1 MSKPVEHQRPRIV
14 IVADIGPSRA
24 QLQSILLQHEFE
36 VVDEIALS
44 EYRPGAI
51 DPALTDM
58 LLVDLHES
66 EDAELDLDLIDVLMD
81 EEDMLVLFHDSAS
94 NLSVKDWETKLVK
107 KILSL
112 YGKTLGIQPTLST
125 AKQSAEAE
133 SKETFKSVPINKKIG
148 ELLRQ
153 SGKLSQ
159 ADLEKALQQQS
170 EDQLGQVLLVQE
182 YVTEEDLARAL
193 ALQLG
198 IKVTRV
204 SDYPAEPVLEE
215 DISAKFLQEHQ
226 VIPLSAADGS
236 LVVSSLRPEEA
247 FIVDALVMLTGRK
260 VEMRVAVT
268 SEYDNAY
275 ERLYGSGKSTMD
287 QIVDD
292 FSDDTEDDVEQLMDM
307 ASEAPIIRLVSLI
320 TQRAVEARAS
330 DIHIEPFENE
340 LKVRYR
346 IDGVLEDVE
355 SPPAYSSAAV
365 ISRIKIM
372 AKLNIAERR
381 LPQDGR
387 VKLRVDGKEVDLRVS
402 TVPTMYGESVVMRIL
417 VNENVVMDFDSL
429 GFQGEPLA
437 QFMKILMQ
445 PNGILLVTGPTGSG
459 KTTTLYTALNKLN
472 VPGRKII
479 TVEDPVEYQLEG
491 VNQIQVKSKIG
502 LTFSNALRSIVRQ
515 DPDVIMIG
523 EMRDTETAKIA
534 VESALTGHMVLS
546 TLHTNDAPSSL
557 TRLMDMGVDDYLVTS
572 AVNGILAQRLV
583 RRLCA
588 HCRVKVLAPEEVVDE
603 LKLTSYVEP
612 GHQGPVSIFKP
623 VGCDRCGGNGYR
635 GRAIIVQMMIMSD
648 PIRKL
653 VMKHA
658 DATEISQLALQES
671 MAPLMADGLRKCVQG
686 ITTIEEVMRVTHDIS
701 S

>member
-1 MSKPVEHQRPRIV
+1 
-14 IVADIGPSRA
+14 
-24 QLQSILLQHEFE
+24 
-36 VVDEIALS
+36 
-44 EYRPGAI
+44 
-51 DPALTDM
+51 
-58 LLVDLHES
+58 
-66 EDAELDLDLIDVLMD
+66 
-81 EEDMLVLFHDSAS
+81 
-94 NLSVKDWETKLVK
+94 
-107 KILSL
+107 
-112 YGKTLGIQPTLST
+112 
-125 AKQSAEAE
+125 
-133 SKETFKSVPINKKIG
+133 
-148 ELLRQ
+148 
-153 SGKLSQ
+153 
-159 ADLEKALQQQS
+159 
-170 EDQLGQVLLVQE
+170 
-182 YVTEEDLARAL
+182 LARAL
-193 ALQLG
+193 GLQLG

-204 SDYPAEPVLEE
+204 SDYPMEPVLEDE
-215 DISAKFLQEHQ
+215 ISEKFLQEHQ
-226 VIPLSAADGS
+226 VIPLVLTQNK
-236 LVVSSLRPEEA
+236 LVISTLRPEET
-247 FIVDALVMLTGRK
+247 FIAESLAMLTGLE

-268 SEYDNAY
+268 SEYESAY
-275 ERLYGSGKSTMD
+275 EHLYGSGKSPMEH
-287 QIVDD
+287 IVDD
-292 FSDDTEDDVEQLMDM
+292 FAEDAEDDVEHLMDM
-307 ASEAPIIRLVSLI
+307 ASETPIIRLVSLI

-346 IDGVLEDVE
+346 IDGVLQDVE
-355 SPPAYSSAAV
+355 SPPSYSSAAV

-387 VKLRVDGKEVDLRVS
+387 VKLRVNGKEVDLRVS
-402 TVPTMYGESVVMRIL
+402 TIPTMYGESVVMRIL
-417 VNENVVMDFDSL
+417 VNESVVMDFDSL

-437 QFMKILMQ
+437 QFLKILMQ

-472 VPGRKII
+472 IPGRKII

-557 TRLMDMGVDDYLVTS
+557 TRLMDMGVEDYLVTS
-572 AVNGILAQRLV
+572 AVNGVLAQRLV
-583 RRLCA
+583 RRLCE
-588 HCRVKVLAPEEVVDE
+588 HCRVKVEAPTEVVTE
-603 LKLTSYVEP
+603 LKLRAYVDHEI
-612 GHQGPVSIFKP
+612 VSIYKP
-623 VGCDRCGGNGYR
+623 KGCGRCGNSGYH

-648 PIRKL
+648 AIRRL
-653 VMKHA
+653 VMKHS
-658 DATEISQLALQES
+658 DAATISEVALEES
-671 MAPLMADGLRKCVQG
+671 MESLMADGLRKCVEG